1 MWSVKSAL
9 PFVVS
14 ALTFAASSVRA
25 EAKIIQYEING
36 QVYSYNSQSRAQIE
50 AARLRI
56 NAANRADELRE
67 QARTERESNFFVR
80 FFGSAAQTAAAQA
93 QAELQRILAMPA
105 ATEVSQRIVYAPAST
120 VTGSRTRAR
129 AAKGERTQVVTSK
142 NTRRVAVARIITTP
156 THITVEPV
164 RSARNSAVSSVTIDI
179 DSGTQTTM
187 MRNGSVRQQPIIR
200 SLYEEDPGLSSFVDQ
215 VRGRPDP
222 IQSRMRW

>member
-187 MRNGSVRQQPIIR
+187 MRNGSVRQQPVIR